1 MSHRSRVRQVALA
14 LVVFGAGAT
23 SAWSAERA
31 RPLRALVFS
40 GKNNHDWKRTTP
52 VLKQILE
59 ASGRFAVDVTDKPAD
74 CDARTLAKY
83 SVVVSN
89 WTNWPDVKQREWGPV
104 AEKALLDHVRGGK
117 GFALFHAASTPFQ
130 DWADYQQIVGSTWGL
145 GQTGHGAIHAFKVTI
160 KDKGHPITHGMRDI
174 WIRDELWH
182 RTKRQPGIHVLCEAF
197 SARERGGSGAVE
209 PVALCTRFGKGRCF
223 HLVLGHDVAAMRN
236 VAWGTLMS
244 RGTEWAATGKVTIPI
259 PSAWPGSVDEAELA
273 GGDLD
278 ADLKAIAKYRF
289 GQSRVGLARIET
301 WVRHAATR
309 ASLRKALAAKM
320 SAMLGSDATPDC
332 KQFLCGQLSLIGSAA
347 EVPILAGLLG
357 DKELSLAARSA
368 LERIPDEAAPAAL
381 RKAMAGAQGP
391 SLIGLVNTLGE
402 RRDASSV
409 AVIAR
414 HLGSKDPAVAGAAI
428 EALGKIGG
436 SAAAKALSGVEAAL
450 PERLGPIRDDA
461 LLRCAEGLA
470 GSGRTDEAE
479 KIYRALSARDRLA
492 RVRAAALVGLVTCK
506 KDKGQEVLLAAL
518 TRRDRALQSAAVRCI
533 PTVPGSALTKAL
545 ADKLPT
551 LSPVV
556 QVQVVVALGRRADKV
571 ALPAVAKAVE
581 TDHREVRRAALT
593 ALGQLGDASTIPLL
607 AGLAAKSSGS
617 EQRIIRHSLAQLRG
631 EGLDAAMVDLIA
643 RSTPPVQI
651 ELITALSARNARS
664 AVPALLRSAEA
675 ADPKVRAEAIKAL
688 GVLGNTQA
696 CSALIG
702 LLGKKALAA
711 DDRRGIESAL
721 VAICRRRGGADV
733 AAAPIVAAMSGATMP
748 QQRSLLR
755 VLSVLGGDK
764 ALQAVLAAADAGQAD
779 IRTAAINALAD
790 WPDAAPLEALLDIAR
805 LGKSGDAARTA
816 LALRGFG
823 RLTGKAKGRKP
834 GDMTQ
839 LFAKA
844 LSLAKR
850 AETKRAL
857 LGRLGSVVSP
867 AAMKLAV
874 ANLSDAAVV
883 NDAGLAA
890 VRIAKTIWRS
900 HRAEVK
906 SALTRVLAVCKAPA
920 VRQQAYVILLLKLTR
935 PDNLALGATA
945 TSPDGI
951 DKDGAAG
958 GDQAA
963 IDGKPETYWDEVDNQ
978 KVYRLKVTFKAATVV
993 SALSILGHGHHNYA
1007 PKDFDIVCDGKVVK
1021 TVKNA
1026 VYTNNRLQ
1034 VRFGETRCTSLELR
1048 ITGKYGPSP
1057 GIRELEIYDLD
1068 ATAKGFGLVNLA
1080 RDATARSPDGI
1091 EKDGA
1096 AGGDPAAIDGNSE
1109 TYWDEQDDHRLYLL
1123 KIDLPRP
1130 ANVSAISILGHK
1142 HHDFAPKDF
1151 RILCDNEVV
1160 KTVQGATYI
1169 DNELVVVFPSTRCK
1183 SLELAI
1189 SGCYG
1194 KSPAIRELG
1203 IYHVDLPGQPKS
1215 GPSPMLDAP
1224 SYTWRWTDNSL
1235 ALLNHGHAVWQLNY
1249 DKRAPTP
1256 YFHPVCLTDC
1266 TDLTCLSPPDHPW
1279 HRALWFAW
1287 KQINGLNYWEEDRK
1301 TGLSEGRT
1309 EVTSVK
1315 VDPGQDHSA
1324 RIEMSL
1330 SYHPPD
1336 QPAVLTEKRL
1346 LVVSAPDKVGRY
1358 RIDWHSTFKAGQKD
1372 VLLDR
1377 TPIPGEKNGVGH
1389 GGYAGLSVR
1398 VAKSLRDWRVVDAE
1412 GRTAMECHRKGAR
1425 WLDFSGMT
1433 ANGKP
1438 GGIAIFD
1445 HPSNVRHPSPW
1456 FLVLN
1461 PNVPFGYFSPA
1472 VLFEKPYTLSA
1483 GKTLTL
1489 RYRILIHPGRADK
1502 AMLEAEWKKWSAP

>member
-1 MSHRSRVRQVALA
+1 MSHGSRLRQAALG
-14 LVVFGAGAT
+14 LFVLGAGAT
-23 SAWSAERA
+23 PAWPAEKA
-31 RPLRALVFS
+31 APLRALVLS
-40 GKNNHDWKRTTP
+40 GRNNHDWKRTTP

-59 ASGRFAVDVTDKPAD
+59 ESGRFAVDVTDKPAG
-74 CDARTLAKY
+74 CDANTLAKY
-83 SVVVSN
+83 DVVVSN
-89 WTNWPDVKQREWGPV
+89 WTNWPNVKQREWGQV
-104 AEKALLDHVRGGK
+104 AEKALLDHIRGGK

-130 DWADYQQIVGSTWGL
+130 NWADYQQIVGSTWGL
-145 GQTGHGAIHAFKVTI
+145 GQTGHGAIHGFKVSI
-160 KDKGHPITHGMRDI
+160 KDKNHPITHGMRNF

-182 RTKRQPGIHVLCEAF
+182 RTKKQPGIHVLCEAF
-197 SARERGGSGAVE
+197 SARKRGGSGALE
-209 PVALCTRFGKGRCF
+209 PMALCTRFGKGRCF
-223 HLVLGHDVAAMRN
+223 HLVLGHDVTAMRN

-259 PSAWPGSVDEAELA
+259 PSAWPISVDEAELA
-273 GGDLD
+273 GRDLD
-278 ADLKAIAKYRF
+278 VDLKAIAKYGF
-289 GQSRVGLARIET
+289 GQSRVGLARVET

-309 ASLRKALAAKM
+309 PALRKALAAKM
-320 SAMLGSDATPDC
+320 SAMLGADATPDC
-332 KQFLCGQLSLIGSAA
+332 RKFLCGQLSLIGSAA
-347 EVPILAGLLG
+347 EVPILAGLLD
-357 DKELSLAARSA
+357 DKGLSLAARSA

-391 SLIGLVNTLGE
+391 ALIGLINTLGE

-409 AVIAR
+409 PTIAQR
-414 HLGSKDPAVAGAAI
+414 LGNKDPAIVTAAI
-428 EALGKIGG
+428 DALGKIGG
-436 SAAAKALSGVEAAL
+436 SAAAKALSGVRAAL
-450 PERLGPIRDDA
+450 PERLRPIRDDA
-461 LLRCAEGLA
+461 LLRCAESLA
-470 GSGRTDEAE
+470 GSGKTAEAE
-479 KIYRALSARDRLA
+479 GIYRALSARDRPA
-492 RVRAAALVGLVTCK
+492 RVRAAALAGLVRCK

-518 TRRDRALQSAAVRCI
+518 TRKDRALQSAAVRCI
-533 PTVPGSALTKAL
+533 PMIPGSALTKAL

-556 QVQVVVALGRRADKV
+556 KVQVLVALGRRGDRV
-571 ALPAVAKAVE
+571 ALPTVTKAIE
-581 TDHREVRRAALT
+581 TDHREVRRGALV
-593 ALGQLGDASTIPLL
+593 ALGRLGDATTIPLL

-617 EQRIIRHSLAQLRG
+617 EQGIIRHSLTRLRG
-631 EGLDAAMVDLIA
+631 KGLDAAMVDLIA
-643 RSTPPVQI
+643 KSEPTVQI
-651 ELITALSARNARS
+651 ELISALSARNARS
-664 AVPALLRSAEA
+664 AIPALLRSAGA
-675 ADPKVRAEAIKAL
+675 ADAKVRAEAVKAL
-688 GVLGNTQA
+688 GILGDAQT
-696 CSALIG
+696 CSPLIG
-702 LLGKKALAA
+702 FLGKKVLAA
-711 DDRRGIESAL
+711 DDRRGIENAL
-721 VAICRRRGGADV
+721 VAICRRRGTADV
-733 AAAPIVAAMSGATMP
+733 AAAPIAAAMSGASVP

-764 ALQAVLAAADAGQAD
+764 ALQAVLVAAEAGEAD
-779 IRTAAINALAD
+779 IRAAAINALAD

-805 LGKSGDAARTA
+805 LGKAGNAASRA
-816 LALRGFG
+816 LALQGFG

-834 GDMTQ
+834 GDMTR

-844 LSLAKR
+844 LALAKS

-857 LGRLGSVVSP
+857 LGRLGGVASP

-874 ANLSDAAVV
+874 ANLTDAAVV

-890 VRIAKTIWRS
+890 VRIARAIWRS
-900 HRAEVK
+900 RRAEVK

-920 VRQQAYVILLLKLTR
+920 VRHQAHVILLLKLTQ
-935 PDNLALGATA
+935 PHNLALGATA

-951 DKDGAAG
+951 DKDGASG

-963 IDGKPETYWDEVDNQ
+963 IDGKPETYWDEADNQ

-993 SALSILGHGHHNYA
+993 SGLSILGHGHHNYA

-1026 VYTNNRLQ
+1026 TYTNNRLQ
-1034 VRFGETRCTSLELR
+1034 VRFGETRCTSLELK

-1057 GIRELEIYDLD
+1057 GIRELEIYHLD
-1068 ATAKGFGLVNLA
+1068 TSAKGFGLVNLA

-1091 EKDGA
+1091 EKDGG
-1096 AGGDPAAIDGNSE
+1096 AGGDPAAIDGDPE

-1123 KIDLPRP
+1123 KVDLPRP
-1130 ANVSAISILGHK
+1130 ANVSAISIQGHK

-1151 RILCDNEVV
+1151 RILCDDEVV
-1160 KTVQGATYI
+1160 KTVEGATYI
-1169 DNELVVVFPSTRCK
+1169 DNELVVVFPRTRCK

-1189 SGCYG
+1189 TGCYG
-1194 KSPAIRELG
+1194 RSPAIRELG
-1203 IYHVDLPGQPKS
+1203 IYHLDLPGQPKS
-1215 GPSPMLDAP
+1215 EPSPMPKAP
-1224 SYTWRWTDNSL
+1224 NYTWRWTDSSL

-1249 DKRAPTP
+1249 DKQAATP

-1287 KQINGLNYWEEDRK
+1287 KHINDLNYWEEDRK
-1301 TGLSEGRT
+1301 TGLSEGCT

-1315 VDPGQDHSA
+1315 VHPGQDHSA

-1336 QPAVLTEKRL
+1336 KPAVLTEKRL
-1346 LVVSAPDKVGRY
+1346 LVVSAPDKLGRY
-1358 RIDWHSTFKAGQKD
+1358 RIDWNSTFTAGEKD
-1372 VLLDR
+1372 VMLDR
-1377 TPIPGEKNGVGH
+1377 TPIPGEKDGVGH

-1398 VAKSLRDWRVVDAE
+1398 VAKSMRDWRVLDAE
-1412 GRTAMECHRKGAR
+1412 GRTAMDCHGKKAR
-1425 WLDFSGMT
+1425 WLDFCGMT

-1483 GKTLTL
+1483 GRTLTL
-1489 RYRILIHPGRADK
+1489 RYRILIHAGQADK
-1502 AMLEAEWKKWSAP
+1502 AMLEAEWKKWSAS